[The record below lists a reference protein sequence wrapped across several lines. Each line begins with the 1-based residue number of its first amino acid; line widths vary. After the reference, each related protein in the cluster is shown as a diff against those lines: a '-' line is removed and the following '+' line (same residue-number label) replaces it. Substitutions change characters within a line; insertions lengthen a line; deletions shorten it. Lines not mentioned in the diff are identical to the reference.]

1 MYAKLFSSLYQGT
14 LRGCPDEILVF
25 TNLLAHA
32 DATGLV
38 DKHWRAISEETGISE
53 DRVKTAIEN
62 LEAPDPESRSP
73 EMDGRRL
80 IPLDEHRAWGWHI
93 VNHGKYRAIRNE
105 DDRREQNRLAQQ
117 RWREKH
123 RNADVSKISRVS
135 RDKPKQKQIHKQ
147 EAEKNAKR
155 PKKESRKTSSE
166 QEPSTVRE
174 LLTYLETVIGPF
186 PDWAAQGSAVKFMLN
201 KGSTVQEI
209 KDGLIRHKTEIGERY
224 RISYLTLQ
232 KIIFQWTKT
241 QSTSTTKFEK
251 EFEWFPLPEMTV
263 VPDYVDSNAD

>member
-14 LRGCPDEILVF
+14 LRGCADEILVF

-53 DRVKTAIEN
+53 ERVKAAIAN

-73 EMDGRRL
+73 EMEGRRI

-117 RWREKH
+117 RWRDKQKVS
-123 RNADVSKISRVS
+123 DVSRVS
-135 RDKPKQKQIHKQ
+135 QYKPKQKQQ
-147 EAEKNAKR
+147 ADTEAEENTQGRESDDTTIQLGKIITGV
-155 PKKESRKTSSE
+155 KKELGLKKLGLTEERSWSNVAFLALENEFSAAEFLECFSLMRKQKWRTGIITPE
-166 QEPSTVRE
+166 QVSKNLPNLKNLRIEVGKQPKPEKE
-174 LLTYLETVIGPF
+174 LPLVA
-186 PDWAAQGSAVKFMLN
+186 DML
-201 KGSTVQEI
+201 
-209 KDGLIRHKTEIGERY
+209 
-224 RISYLTLQ
+224 
-232 KIIFQWTKT
+232 KT
-241 QSTSTTKFEK
+241 QTLEGLQRPTK
-251 EFEWFPLPEMTV
+251 
-263 VPDYVDSNAD
+263 